1 METELT
7 EHVEMQD
14 KKVRRKNREMKS
26 GETDEEVVSLQ
37 KPVQVQNRQIQI
49 IKEVRNPAPTPL
61 SLLNDCIQAKTAM
74 IVIAQRMGR
83 ENDVEALNEEVYDL
97 LKKKSDLAFA
107 EFEKSQ
113 SK

>member
-1 METELT
+1 
-7 EHVEMQD
+7 
-14 KKVRRKNREMKS
+14 
-26 GETDEEVVSLQ
+26 
-37 KPVQVQNRQIQI
+37 
-49 IKEVRNPAPTPL
+49 
-61 SLLNDCIQAKTAM
+61 M